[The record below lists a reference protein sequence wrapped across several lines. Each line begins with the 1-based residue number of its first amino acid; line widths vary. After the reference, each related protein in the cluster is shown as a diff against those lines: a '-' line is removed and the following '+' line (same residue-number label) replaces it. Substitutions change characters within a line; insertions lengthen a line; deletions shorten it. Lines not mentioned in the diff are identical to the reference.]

1 MGSRINAERE
11 HLRPATAEAHT
22 ASPQREENGADADP
36 LERIRK
42 QNITDT
48 FTELD
53 TGAAGL
59 TAAEAAARGQRFGK
73 NLIEGG
79 KKRSPILAFLSNFT
93 HLMAVLLWVAGIIA
107 FAAGLPELGVA
118 VWLVNIINGVFS
130 FWQEHRASQATEA
143 LKKMLPAYAT
153 VIRDGEQQ
161 KILAE
166 DLVPGDIMLL
176 AEGDKISADARVIQ
190 SSDLQVNQS
199 TLNGESTPSRK
210 TADAVLEEGLSAAE
224 IPNLVFAGTS
234 VSEGN
239 GRAVVFRIGMATE
252 FGKIA
257 SLTQNMETQESP
269 LTRELNRLTKQVS
282 VFALCM
288 GIIFFALS
296 LFVVKEPFASSFIFA
311 LGMVVAFIPEGL
323 LPTVTLSL
331 AMAVQRMSRR
341 NALVKKLDSVE
352 ALGSTSVICTDKT
365 GTLTQNE
372 MTVNHLWSAAREY
385 EVTGVGY
392 APEGTIESEGHSW
405 RAVDDADLELL
416 LEGGLLCG
424 NARLAEP
431 EDEGGR
437 WQVFGDPTE
446 ACLIVSAEKAGIDR
460 AELEA
465 RMPRVKEL
473 PFESRRKRMT
483 TIHQLE
489 HPIMGA
495 HRIAFVK
502 GAPNEVL
509 RLSDTVRLGGKT
521 VPLTDELRQQIT
533 AANDAYAADGLRV
546 LAVAVRPLD
555 GPEAG
560 EGIPAA
566 MSDYEP
572 DNIEQHLTFVGLQSM
587 MDPPR
592 PEVAAAVAEC
602 HRAGIRIVMITGDYG
617 LTAVSIARRLKI
629 VEGDDVSVISGFE
642 LSKMDDD
649 ELKRKLAGQVVF
661 ARMAPEQK
669 LRVVT
674 ALQEMG
680 EIVAVT
686 GDGVND
692 APALKKADIGV
703 AMGVTGTDVAKEAA
717 DMILTDDN
725 FASIVA
731 AIEEGR
737 AVYSNIRKFLL
748 YILNSNA
755 PEAVPNAVYLLS
767 GGAVPLPLTTMQ
779 ILTIDLG
786 TDMLP
791 ALGLGCEPPEE
802 TVMDQPPRDP
812 HERLLNRRVLVKAFL
827 WYGLMGSVAAMAGY
841 FLANLINGWAPGMPF
856 FGFGDDANPV
866 YIQATTMT
874 LAGIV
879 FAQIGQVMNCR
890 TETTSVFKVGLFSN
904 RRIVYGI
911 LFEIALIVLLTLFP
925 PLQGVF
931 HTGPLGWQDYVFL
944 CCIPPVVIA
953 IEEARKAWLRHRKG
967 LRASASTAR

>member
-1 MGSRINAERE
+1 MGSSLGSGA
-11 HLRPATAEAHT
+11 PASVAATDL
-22 ASPQREENGADADP
+22 DALDA
-36 LERIRK
+36 IRK
-42 QNITDT
+42 APIDGV
-48 FTELD
+48 FGELE
-53 TGAAGL
+53 TARVGL
-59 TAAEAAARGQRFGK
+59 ASDEAAVRQGRFGK
-73 NLIEGG
+73 NVIQSE
-79 KKRSPILAFLSNFT
+79 KKKSPVIAFLANFT
-93 HLMAVLLWVAGIIA
+93 HLMAVLLWVAGTIA
-107 FAAGLPELGVA
+107 FIAGLPELGVA

-130 FWQEHRASQATEA
+130 FWQEARASQATEA

-153 VIRDGEQQ
+153 VIRDGQEQ

-166 DLVPGDIMLL
+166 DLVPGDVMLL
-176 AEGDKISADARVIQ
+176 AEGDKISADARVIA

-239 GRAVVFRIGMATE
+239 GRAVVFRIGMDTE

-257 SLTQNMETQESP
+257 SLTQNMQAAESP
-269 LTRELNRLTKQVS
+269 LTRQLNRLTKQVTI
-282 VFALCM
+282 FAMCM
-288 GIIFFALS
+288 GIAFFCLS
-296 LFVVKEPFASSFIFA
+296 LFVVHEPFASSFIFA

-372 MTVNHLWSAAREY
+372 MTVNHLWTAAREY
-385 EVTGVGY
+385 EITGVGY
-392 APEGTIESEGHSW
+392 APEGQIEAEGRSW

-431 EDEGGR
+431 EEEGKR
-437 WQVFGDPTE
+437 YEVYGDPTE
-446 ACLIVSAEKAGIDR
+446 ACLIVSAQKGGIDR

-483 TIHQLE
+483 TVHALE
-489 HPIMGA
+489 YPLDGA
-495 HRIAFVK
+495 RRIAFTK
-502 GAPNEVL
+502 GAPNEVV
-509 RLSDTVRLGGKT
+509 RLSTHVRVNGVVEPMT
-521 VPLTDELRQQIT
+521 EELRQRIME
-533 AANDAYAADGLRV
+533 ANDTYAADGLRV
-546 LAVAVRPLD
+546 LAVAYRPLD
-555 GPEAG
+555 GASAEAG
-560 EGIPAA
+560 VPDA
-566 MSDYEP
+566 MSDYTPE
-572 DNIEQHLTFVGLQSM
+572 NIECNLTFVGLEVM

-617 LTAVSIARRLKI
+617 LTAASIARRLKI
-629 VEGDDVSVISGFE
+629 VEGEGLSVISGFE
-642 LSKMDDD
+642 LSKMGDE
-649 ELKRKLAGQVVF
+649 ELKEKLAGQVVF

-703 AMGVTGTDVAKEAA
+703 AMGITGTDVAKEAA

-791 ALGLGCEPPEE
+791 ALGLGTEPPEE
-802 TVMDQPPRDP
+802 TIMDQPPRDP
-812 HERLLNRRVLVKAFL
+812 NERLLNRRVLVKAFL
-827 WYGLMGSVAAMAGY
+827 WYGLMASIVAMAGY
-841 FLANLINGWAPGMPF
+841 FLVNLLAGWPGIPLA
-856 FGFGDDANPV
+856 GLGNDSDPV

-874 LAGIV
+874 LAGII

-890 TETTSVFKVGLFSN
+890 TETTSVFKIGLFSN
-904 RRIVYGI
+904 RRILIGI
-911 LFEIALIVLLTLFP
+911 VFEVVLLVILTTFP

-931 HTGPLGWQDYVFL
+931 HTAPLAWQDYAFL

-953 IEEARKAWLRHRKG
+953 IEEIRKAWLRRRE
-967 LRASASTAR
+967 RARVAAKR